1 MVYINHTLAL
11 LGFLTTPVILLVSL
25 RLGRLV
31 KKYSVHVQDL
41 NAETVAL
48 ATDILTNVRTV
59 QSFGREAA
67 EQQNYVERSTAT
79 FNTRRRVVFMMSG
92 TNMLVAQLKSTANLL
107 VLLFAAWLVLVKHPE
122 GGPGPLTVGLLV
134 TFRMYLNTALSNISG
149 LSSAYVAIQQ
159 ALGGTEKLFELVD
172 LGEEVTRRYL
182 GGEIRGSRCR
192 GEVVFSAVAFAYP
205 SRRDVRV
212 LQSLTF
218 TAKAGATTAF
228 CGPTGSGK
236 SSVLRLLQ
244 RFYEPDAGHILL
256 DGADIRRLALGSLRE
271 CIASVEQEPIL
282 FCRSLADNI
291 RLGRPSSS
299 DEEVRTAAAR
309 ANAAGFIE
317 ELPEQY
323 ETLAGERGTS
333 LSGGQKQRIAI
344 ARAILKDAPIL
355 LLDEATSALDTASE
369 EAVQHALALLMV
381 GRTTLVIAH
390 RLSTIATAD
399 TIVVIDRG
407 VVAETGTHDEL
418 LAGKGIYH
426 SLVEG
431 SAGTTS

>member
-159 ALGGTEKLFELVD
+159 A
-172 LGEEVTRRYL
+172 
-182 GGEIRGSRCR
+182 
-192 GEVVFSAVAFAYP
+192 P
-205 SRRDVRV
+205 
-212 LQSLTF
+212 
-218 TAKAGATTAF
+218 
-228 CGPTGSGK
+228 
-236 SSVLRLLQ
+236 
-244 RFYEPDAGHILL
+244 
-256 DGADIRRLALGSLRE
+256 
-271 CIASVEQEPIL
+271 
-282 FCRSLADNI
+282 
-291 RLGRPSSS
+291 
-299 DEEVRTAAAR
+299 EVR
-309 ANAAGFIE
+309 NE
-317 ELPEQY
+317 WPPYNHPPLEL
-323 ETLAGERGTS
+323 ACACGTRMCIPCI
-333 LSGGQKQRIAI
+333 RIYAYTC
-344 ARAILKDAPIL
+344 ACTYA
-355 LLDEATSALDTASE
+355 
-369 EAVQHALALLMV
+369 
-381 GRTTLVIAH
+381 
-390 RLSTIATAD
+390 
-399 TIVVIDRG
+399 
-407 VVAETGTHDEL
+407 
-418 LAGKGIYH
+418 
-426 SLVEG
+426 
-431 SAGTTS
+431 